1 VVFTEKALAAK
12 NALKLAQEI
21 IATQGSDNLNE
32 TGYKTLA
39 NYARNIARGG
49 TPEQKKEFICSLWVT
64 RDRQNLEP
72 NKNLYNYLADY
83 FLKYCDKCFEES
95 ISLPP
100 MKPLVEEATI
110 PSSLCLR

>member
-39 NYARNIARGG
+39 NYARNIA
-49 TPEQKKEFICSLWVT
+49 
-64 RDRQNLEP
+64 
-72 NKNLYNYLADY
+72 DY